1 MLLDQWVHEG
11 IAYLARRFP
20 MDWKER
26 LESFTRIC
34 CYIGSDASN
43 PALCGVIRPSHDK
56 SGRQHPFIDF
66 ATYPSGHAARLLP
79 YITYHFAEFY
89 AQAGKLTGNDGK
101 ELDIESQTQRS
112 KDLSRCIP
120 NFVEEEAELRRRASW
135 EGKTGAEFWSFV
147 LPGTST
153 ITRLNFARD
162 VLQTLRMAAN
172 RGADRIAWGIRL
184 PIPEGAASV
193 AIVSFWM
200 SLFDAV
206 LGNQKWRPYVFWN
219 PQNREA
225 ASLTVY
231 FRSPNASSFAQL
243 ISPESDEGGVVDV
256 VRRPLEN
263 LSAIGSARLKA
274 LVEQESLT
282 WAEMLENWVK
292 G

>member
-1 MLLDQWVHEG
+1 
-11 IAYLARRFP
+11 
-20 MDWKER
+20 
-26 LESFTRIC
+26 
-34 CYIGSDASN
+34 
-43 PALCGVIRPSHDK
+43 
-56 SGRQHPFIDF
+56 
-66 ATYPSGHAARLLP
+66 
-79 YITYHFAEFY
+79 
-89 AQAGKLTGNDGK
+89 
-101 ELDIESQTQRS
+101 
-112 KDLSRCIP
+112 
-120 NFVEEEAELRRRASW
+120 
-135 EGKTGAEFWSFV
+135 
-147 LPGTST
+147 
-153 ITRLNFARD
+153 
-162 VLQTLRMAAN
+162 MAAN
-172 RGADRIAWGIRL
+172 RGPDRIAWGIRL